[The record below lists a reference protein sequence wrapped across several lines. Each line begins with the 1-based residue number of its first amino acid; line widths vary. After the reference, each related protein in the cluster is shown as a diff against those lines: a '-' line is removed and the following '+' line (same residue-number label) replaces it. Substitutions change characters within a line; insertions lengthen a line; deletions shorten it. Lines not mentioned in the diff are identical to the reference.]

1 MLKSSAW
8 ILLRIDIFDSKLT
21 NLTSF
26 LLKIV
31 ILDLPFIL
39 FLYLRSCTLFYALKF
54 SSILLDLIMRI
65 IFLIYLKNDK

>member
-26 LLKIV
+26 
-31 ILDLPFIL
+31 FI
-39 FLYLRSCTLFYALKF
+39 
-54 SSILLDLIMRI
+54 
-65 IFLIYLKNDK
+65 KNRYP